1 MIQVPER
8 LLNTMEK
15 YISQELSYK
24 WSSICSRM
32 NSERKIRV
40 ANTGLVSSGKSSL
53 FNVLID
59 SADKTP
65 RFATGAARVTKSQ
78 DIENL
83 TDTID
88 IVDTPGI
95 DVNEEDTQVALNS
108 ILESDII
115 IMIHNIKLGMLND
128 AEYQWLKSVAGRMN
142 SEQEKKA
149 RLMFV
154 CSWID
159 ERQGN
164 SDYQSTVDETH
175 RMVIEAVGCDID
187 FYEISVKRYLAGVE
201 KGKDKMIKMSNVPE
215 IKEAIIEKAGAYSVV
230 ADGLIAEQL
239 FNLCEESRTELL
251 FKNKNLTETK
261 QNIIERIKQKYNSLR
276 DEWNSVYEMFKN
288 QYSIVKN
295 KKREYDSI

>member
-1 MIQVPER
+1 MVQVPKR

-15 YISQELSYK
+15 YLSQELSYK

-78 DIENL
+78 DIEKF

-128 AEYQWLKSVAGRMN
+128 AEYQWLKSIAGRMN
-142 SEQEKKA
+142 SEQEKRA

-164 SDYQSTVDETH
+164 SDYQFTVDETR
-175 RMVIEAVGCDID
+175 RMVVDAVGCDID

-201 KGKDKMIKMSNVPE
+201 KGKDKMIKMSNIPE
-215 IKEAIIEKAGAYSVV
+215 IKEAVIKKADVYSAV
-230 ADGLIAEQL
+230 ADRLIAEQL
-239 FNLCEESRTELL
+239 FNLCSESRTELL
-251 FKNKNLTETK
+251 FKSESLAEKK
-261 QNIIERIKQKYNSLR
+261 KNIIDKIKQKYVSLR
-276 DEWNSVYEMFKN
+276 NEWYSVYQMFKN

-295 KKREYDSI
+295 KKSEYDSI

>member
-1 MIQVPER
+1 MIQVPES
-8 LLNTMEK
+8 LLDTMEK
-15 YISQELSYK
+15 HISQELSYK

-32 NSERKIRV
+32 NSKRKIRV

-59 SADKTP
+59 SSDKTP

-78 DIENL
+78 DIEKL

-128 AEYQWLKSVAGRMN
+128 AEYQWLKSVAGRMHG
-142 SEQEKKA
+142 EQEKKA

-164 SDYQSTVDETH
+164 SDYQSTVDETRH
-175 RMVIEAVGCDID
+175 MVKEAVGCDID

-201 KGKDKMIKMSNVPE
+201 KGKEKMVKMSNIPE
-215 IKEAIIEKAGAYSVV
+215 IKEAIIKKAEVYSAV
-230 ADGLIAEQL
+230 ADRLIAEQL
-239 FNLCEESRTELL
+239 FHLCKESKTELVIKKQL
-251 FKNKNLTETK
+251 FKEKK
-261 QNIIERIKQKYNSLR
+261 KDIICRIKQKYDSLKN
-276 DEWNSVYEMFKN
+276 EWNSVYQMFKN
-288 QYSIVKN
+288 QYSLVRN
-295 KKREYDSI
+295 KKDEYNSI

>member
-1 MIQVPER
+1 MVQVPKR

-15 YISQELSYK
+15 YLSQELSYK

-78 DIENL
+78 DIEKF

-128 AEYQWLKSVAGRMN
+128 AEYQWLKSIAGRMN
-142 SEQEKKA
+142 SEQEKRA

-164 SDYQSTVDETH
+164 SDYQFTVDETR
-175 RMVIEAVGCDID
+175 RMVVDAVGCDID

-201 KGKDKMIKMSNVPE
+201 KGKDKMIKMSNIPE
-215 IKEAIIEKAGAYSVV
+215 IKEAVIKKADVYSAV
-230 ADGLIAEQL
+230 ADRLIAEQL
-239 FNLCEESRTELL
+239 FNLCSESRTELL
-251 FKNKNLTETK
+251 FKSESLAEKK
-261 QNIIERIKQKYNSLR
+261 KNIIDKIKQKYVSLR
-276 DEWNSVYEMFKN
+276 YQMFKN

-295 KKREYDSI
+295 KKSEYDSI

>member
-1 MIQVPER
+1 MIQVPKR

-15 YISQELSYK
+15 YLSQELSYK

-78 DIENL
+78 DIEKL

-128 AEYQWLKSVAGRMN
+128 AEYQWLKSIAGRMN
-142 SEQEKKA
+142 SEQEKRA

-164 SDYQSTVDETH
+164 SDYQFTVDETR
-175 RMVIEAVGCDID
+175 RMVVDAVGCDID
-187 FYEISVKRYLAGVE
+187 FYEISVKRYLTGVE
-201 KGKDKMIKMSNVPE
+201 KGKGKMIKMSNIPE
-215 IKEAIIEKAGAYSVV
+215 IKEAVIKKADVYSAV
-230 ADGLIAEQL
+230 ADRLIAEQL

-251 FKNKNLTETK
+251 FKNKHLKETK
-261 QNIIERIKQKYNSLR
+261 QNIIDKIKKKYDSLR
-276 DEWNSVYEMFKN
+276 NEWYSVYQMFKN

-295 KKREYDSI
+295 KKSEYDSI

>member
-1 MIQVPER
+1 MVQVPKR

-15 YISQELSYK
+15 YLSQELSYK

-78 DIENL
+78 DIEKF

-128 AEYQWLKSVAGRMN
+128 AEYQWLKSIAGRMN
-142 SEQEKKA
+142 SEQEKRA

-164 SDYQSTVDETH
+164 SDYQFTVDETR
-175 RMVIEAVGCDID
+175 RMVVDAVGCDID
-187 FYEISVKRYLAGVE
+187 FYEISVKRYLAGME
-201 KGKDKMIKMSNVPE
+201 KGKDKMIKMSNIPE
-215 IKEAIIEKAGAYSVV
+215 IKEAVIKKADVYSAV
-230 ADGLIAEQL
+230 ADRLIAEQL
-239 FNLCEESRTELL
+239 FNLCSESRTELL
-251 FKNKNLTETK
+251 FKSESLAEKK
-261 QNIIERIKQKYNSLR
+261 KNIIDKIKQKYVSLR
-276 DEWNSVYEMFKN
+276 NEWYSVYQMFKN

-295 KKREYDSI
+295 KKSEYDSI